1 MWSSYYK
8 AVWTDTK
15 EGAEIEAP
23 KKKGQTELL
32 KRSEPI
38 SSDGPHAVRKV
49 VKYGLTLSGETF
61 QDGISISRKTPPVDG
76 SSLQRVFTVKRRS
89 GTTIHCLSCTQFLH
103 DRPCYYFTCPQSC
116 EGGRNSI
123 RKWELRALRR
133 SEESVY

>member
-23 KKKGQTELL
+23 KKQGQTEPL

-49 VKYGLTLSGETF
+49 DKY
-61 QDGISISRKTPPVDG
+61 
-76 SSLQRVFTVKRRS
+76 
-89 GTTIHCLSCTQFLH
+89 
-103 DRPCYYFTCPQSC
+103 
-116 EGGRNSI
+116 
-123 RKWELRALRR
+123 
-133 SEESVY
+133 